1 MRTFMPLLGCLV
13 LLTTAEVAA
22 EREWQSGIWRD
33 ATVERPRVTVGIVTG
48 DPNNRTPQAASAREI
63 RKYMIENGTHRF
75 ELRQD
80 ATANTPRVDAE
91 IGEPVT
97 FAVEKKNVYVKDVK
111 GREHRLTLTKQ
122 TRIAK

>member
-1 MRTFMPLLGCLV
+1 
-13 LLTTAEVAA
+13 
-22 EREWQSGIWRD
+22 
-33 ATVERPRVTVGIVTG
+33 
-48 DPNNRTPQAASAREI
+48 
-63 RKYMIENGTHRF
+63 
-75 ELRQD
+75 
-80 ATANTPRVDAE
+80 VDAE